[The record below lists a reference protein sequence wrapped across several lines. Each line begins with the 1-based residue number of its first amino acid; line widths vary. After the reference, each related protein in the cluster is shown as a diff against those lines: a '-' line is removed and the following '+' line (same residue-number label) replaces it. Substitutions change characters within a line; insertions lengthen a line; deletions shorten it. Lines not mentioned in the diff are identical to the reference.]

1 VPIDTLGIR
10 IIGDDMFHIDAW
22 REHESTLAAMAKRVQ
37 SFATGETLPGQ
48 RRVHG
53 NVFPL

>member
-1 VPIDTLGIR
+1 MPIGTLGNR

-22 REHESTLAAMAKRVQ
+22 REHESSLAAMAKRVQ
-37 SFATGETLPGQ
+37 SFATCETLPGQ
-48 RRVHG
+48 LRVHG